1 MLTFFLALRVFA
13 GNLAARFPLT
23 PAHTA
28 CVKLVAGPTLAVAAK
43 SLLGR
48 EREKKKGLKT
58 LNVDGRVLIPFVYNP
73 TNMFTKVNW

>member
-43 SLLGR
+43 TLLER
-48 EREKKKGLKT
+48 EREKKGLQT

-73 TNMFTKVNW
+73 TNTFSKVN